1 MSYLLQGWRARARVV
16 LNNGLKETFLTP
28 DGTFV
33 FKDVES
39 GWHIVEVISPDY
51 VYNTVRMEVWCL
63 SQTWRC

>member
-1 MSYLLQGWRARARVV
+1 V

-28 DGTFV
+28 NGTFV